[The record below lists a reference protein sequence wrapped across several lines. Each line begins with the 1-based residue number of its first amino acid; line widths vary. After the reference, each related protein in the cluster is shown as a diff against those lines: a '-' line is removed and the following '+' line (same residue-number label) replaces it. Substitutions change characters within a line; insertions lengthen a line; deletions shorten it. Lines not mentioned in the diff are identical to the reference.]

1 MTLSLK
7 CPKRLCGLLLSWLVL
22 VAVWASQTQAQE
34 ANTALDISAGARP
47 VAMGGAFTA
56 LANDE
61 NALFYNAA
69 GLALLDQ
76 AQLGSLF
83 ESHLGLASYGSAAV
97 GLRNLG
103 LALRFFSL
111 GSVEARDAQDNVSG
125 SFDYSNIAMTLGSGV
140 RLNQLLRFFPK
151 GLAMGLRLQF
161 LRVSTLAPGSGSGF
175 SLDPSWLF
183 DAGALRL
190 PGLQLQALRFGLALD
205 NLINFGLS
213 FDSGHRESLPIDVR
227 LGLGAL
233 ADPLSLD
240 LDLGLHSG
248 FHLGAEYLLTPPS
261 FPTKALAVRLGLF
274 YQGTFAFT
282 IGFGLRV
289 FDGLRVDYAFVS
301 HPSLGF
307 GGSHRLGVSYAFG
320 FSPF

>member
-1 MTLSLK
+1 MMPGMKHAKQLAGIALF
-7 CPKRLCGLLLSWLVL
+7 SWLVL
-22 VAVWASQTQAQE
+22 SVTLVGNAQS
-34 ANTALDISAGARP
+34 ANTLFDISAGARP

-61 NALFYNAA
+61 NALLYNAA
-69 GLALLDQ
+69 GLALLEG
-76 AQLGSLF
+76 AYLGSLL
-83 ESHLGLASYGSAAV
+83 ENHLGLASYGSAAV

-103 LALRFFSL
+103 VALRFFSL
-111 GSVEARDAQDNVSG
+111 GSVEARDAQDNISG
-125 SFDYSNIAMTLGSGV
+125 SFDYSNIAVTLGSGL
-140 RLNQLLRFFPK
+140 RLNQLLRVLPK
-151 GLAMGLRLQF
+151 GLAMGLRVQF

-183 DAGALRL
+183 DAGGLRVA
-190 PGLQLQALRFGLALD
+190 GFQLQTLRFGLTLD
-205 NLINFGLS
+205 NLINFGLG
-213 FDSGHRESLPIDVR
+213 FGSGHREGLPIDVR

-233 ADPLSLD
+233 ADPLSLA

-248 FHLGAEYLLTPPS
+248 FHLGAEYLLTPPLL
-261 FPTKALAVRLGLF
+261 PAKALAIRLGLF
-274 YQGTFAFT
+274 YQGSFGFT
-282 IGFGLRV
+282 MGFGLRI

-307 GGSHRLGVSYAFG
+307 GGSHRLGISYGFA